1 VSGGLIRIEPSGL
14 EIRAG
19 DGESVMAA
27 ARRHGLHW
35 PTVCGGN
42 GTCRTCYLVV
52 VDGGGRFLPAGPAE
66 AEAIDEI
73 TRSFGHAAE
82 PLRLACQASITG
94 DVVVSKYGVR
104 PAAELLDR
112 RGDDR

>member
-1 VSGGLIRIEPSGL
+1 MSGGRIRIEPSGL
-14 EIRAG
+14 EIQAD

-27 ARRHGLHW
+27 ARRHGLYW

-52 VDGGGRFLPAGPAE
+52 VDGGEHFRPAAAAE
-66 AEAIDEI
+66 AEGIRGI
-73 TRSFGHAAE
+73 TRLLGHAAE
-82 PLRLACQASITG
+82 PLRLACQATVSG

-104 PAAELLDR
+104 PAAETLNR
-112 RGDDR
+112 RGDR